1 MFAVACLYSGI
12 CLSAARRL
20 RGTARLL
27 VCLALLVFCD
37 CLCAHCLMLPTTAA
51 FAYRGATPDVS
62 PALIIHPLMQ
72 RVPQP
77 PTPLGLAPPPPGPSS
92 SWRPTGAH
100 DFSTF
105 FPTRCLHVCVVCCLL
120 PACLLMSDAAACCA
134 EEARRCCLPAAPCLF
149 WAGDLHTS
157 VCCLRTYTVCLSLLF
172 AACCLPV
179 LKCLDDVL
187 IYLVFFDCLYLS

>member
-1 MFAVACLYSGI
+1 MFVRCLCLLFAVACLYSGI

-27 VCLALLVFCD
+27 VCLDLLVFCD

-77 PTPLGLAPPPPGPSS
+77 PTPLGLAPPPPHQVLPVPGVPPVLTTSLPS
-92 SWRPTGAH
+92 
-100 DFSTF
+100 
-105 FPTRCLHVCVVCCLL
+105 FPHAVC
-120 PACLLMSDAAACCA
+120 MS
-134 EEARRCCLPAAPCLF
+134 
-149 WAGDLHTS
+149 
-157 VCCLRTYTVCLSLLF
+157 VLF
-172 AACCLPV
+172 AACCLHV
-179 LKCLDDVL
+179 
-187 IYLVFFDCLYLS
+187 S